1 MTQPTLHPAYGPLAA
16 LLAEMR
22 PDWDLDQVIRELIGC
37 PWSHRLVVESV
48 LAARDE
54 QGSRLHVRDA
64 IVKIPSQAQ
73 PATPEQV
80 AAYRAHA
87 QRILDR
93 RHTGDDQ

>member
-1 MTQPTLHPAYGPLAA
+1 MTQPTIRHAYGSLAA

-22 PDWDLDQVIRELIGC
+22 EDWDIDQVLRELVSC

-54 QGSRLHVRDA
+54 EGTRLRVRDA
-64 IVKIPSQAQ
+64 IVRVPSQAQ
-73 PATPEQV
+73 RMPPEQV

-93 RHTGDDQ
+93 HHRSDT